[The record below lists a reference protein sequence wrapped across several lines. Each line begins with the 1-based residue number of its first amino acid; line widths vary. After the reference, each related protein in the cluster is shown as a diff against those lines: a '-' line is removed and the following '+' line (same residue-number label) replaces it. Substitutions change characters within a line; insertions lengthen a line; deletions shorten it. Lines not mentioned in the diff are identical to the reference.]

1 MTESNLF
8 SSAFVFYVLSLVVYF
23 LVHFARR
30 EKWAKG
36 ALILAVIGF
45 CSQTVALLL
54 RTFSSGH
61 APFTNMYESLSFLS
75 WAIVLAL
82 IIFGRSSLMPRLG
95 PYLMLIVVGLVALA
109 SSPLMPKEATP
120 LVPAL
125 QSYWLWLHV
134 SVTLLGEAFFA
145 VAFAASIIYIHFV
158 FAPYIHSRI
167 LGWKGKRSA
176 WIAIVRLVDAMYT
189 YFGLNAADSD
199 EKKERLD
206 ALAYRAVAVGFPL
219 FTLGGLVFG
228 MVWAYR
234 AWGRYWG
241 WDPKEVWSLITWF
254 VFALYLHTRIVMGWK
269 GKRSALIA
277 ILGFLAAL
285 FTYFGVNYLLAGLH
299 SYA

>member
-1 MTESNLF
+1 MTESTLF
-8 SSAFVFYVLSLVVYF
+8 TIAFVAYALSLLVYF
-23 LVHFARR
+23 AALFARR
-30 EKWAKG
+30 DRWAG
-36 ALILAVIGF
+36 GGLVLAVIGF
-45 CSQTVALLL
+45 AFHTAALVL
-54 RTFSSGH
+54 RTVSSGH
-61 APFTNMYESLSFLS
+61 APFTNMFESLSFLS

-82 IIFGRSSLMPRLG
+82 IVFGRSSLISRLG
-95 PYLMLIVVGLVALA
+95 PYLMLIVVALVALA

-145 VAFAASIIYIHFV
+145 VAFVASLLYL
-158 FAPYIHSRI
+158 ASNNEE
-167 LGWKGKRSA
+167 KR
-176 WIAIVRLVDAMYT
+176 
-189 YFGLNAADSD
+189 
-199 EKKERLD
+199 KRLD

-234 AWGRYWG
+234 AWGSYWS

-269 GKRSALIA
+269 GKRSAWIA
-277 ILGFLAAL
+277 VIGFLAAL

>member
-1 MTESNLF
+1 MTESILF
-8 SSAFVFYVLSLVVYF
+8 TAAFVFYAGALIAGFSSL
-23 LVHFARR
+23 FARR
-30 EKWAKG
+30 EKWARG
-36 ALILAVIGF
+36 GLVLTVIGL
-45 CSQTVALLL
+45 ALHTAALVL
-54 RTFSSGH
+54 RTAASGH
-61 APFTNMYESLSFLS
+61 APFTNMYESLSFLAWS
-75 WAIVLAL
+75 VVVAL
-82 IIFGRSSLMPRLG
+82 IVFGRKSRVPRLA
-95 PYLMLIVVGLVALA
+95 PYLMLIAVGLVALA
-109 SSPLMPKEATP
+109 SSPLMPKDATP

-145 VAFAASIIYIHFV
+145 VAFVASLLF
-158 FAPYIHSRI
+158 
-167 LGWKGKRSA
+167 LG
-176 WIAIVRLVDAMYT
+176 
-189 YFGLNAADSD
+189 ADTE

-219 FTLGGLVFG
+219 FTLGGLIFG

-269 GKRSALIA
+269 GRRSAWIA
-277 ILGFLAAL
+277 IAGFLAAL
-285 FTYFGVNYLLAGLH
+285 FTYFGVNYILAGLH